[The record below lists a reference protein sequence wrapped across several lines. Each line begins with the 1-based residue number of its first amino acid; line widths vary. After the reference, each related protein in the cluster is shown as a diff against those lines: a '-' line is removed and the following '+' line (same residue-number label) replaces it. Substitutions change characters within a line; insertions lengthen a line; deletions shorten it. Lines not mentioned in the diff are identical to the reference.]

1 MLSGLF
7 LDVELDV
14 AVGNVIDHCYVNLII
29 FVLLLNVT
37 KLDRGLVIRIEI
49 RGDGR
54 YFFIP
59 IIEYAVICNT
69 TGIRFLKQK
78 APVALFNEKTV
89 YSGKFV
95 L

>member
-7 LDVELDV
+7 LDVDLDV

-49 RGDGR
+49 REEFYLDQ
-54 YFFIP
+54 F
-59 IIEYAVICNT
+59 
-69 TGIRFLKQK
+69 
-78 APVALFNEKTV
+78 
-89 YSGKFV
+89 
-95 L
+95 

>member
-49 RGDGR
+49 REEFYLDQ
-54 YFFIP
+54 F
-59 IIEYAVICNT
+59 
-69 TGIRFLKQK
+69 
-78 APVALFNEKTV
+78 
-89 YSGKFV
+89 
-95 L
+95 